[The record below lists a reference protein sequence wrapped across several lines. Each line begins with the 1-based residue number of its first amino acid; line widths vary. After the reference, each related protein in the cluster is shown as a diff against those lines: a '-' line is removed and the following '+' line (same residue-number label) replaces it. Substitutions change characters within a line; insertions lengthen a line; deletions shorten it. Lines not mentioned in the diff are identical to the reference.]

1 MSKNLRVPFAGF
13 DGEIE
18 QTDDND
24 KENKGVSGDDFSF
37 LSQLLIS

>member
-18 QTDDND
+18 QTDDSD
-24 KENKGVSGDDFSF
+24 KENKGFQAMTSRSY
-37 LSQLLIS
+37 LNC